1 MYKLNIK
8 GQKPAWWLALAV
20 FPAYAADAPLPLPDS
35 VIPEPVFFEQA
46 EPPKPSE
53 NLLKPPAL
61 QQQKPAAALSAEEV
75 RGNAALATALI
86 NRALVAQQWDLLAE
100 LLALYP
106 QAEGYDAVL
115 YDYARGA
122 WLRSQQ
128 RYPEAIALYRGILAQ
143 QPDLA
148 YPRFDLGVMLFE
160 NRQYREAEAELARAK
175 PDLAEP
181 MQQLVERYQ
190 AEIARQQRW
199 QPQINLQYEQ
209 TDNVNNA
216 SAERDIV
223 LNGVRFV
230 KNEESL
236 PQSAHGLRYGVGL
249 GREMNVGG
257 NHFIGADAGFDGVH
271 YWDNQAYNEQSLRLG
286 GAYRWRDFHQNAGV
300 APFVEQNW
308 LGSAR
313 YSRQFGAT
321 LDYSRRLNARW
332 QASAAYTHMQRR
344 YAEEEVAKRHNGAF
358 NQLSGT
364 LIWQAAPQWLLF
376 GGADYSRDHTRDKAE
391 SSERKG
397 GRIGAVYAG
406 KNWGARTNL
415 RYVLRDFEADND
427 FYGYPRRDKEY
438 HAAAALWHNK
448 LAWQG
453 LVPKLNF
460 RYLKIDSNMPSFYS
474 RSSAQWFVSVEKAF

>member
-1 MYKLNIK
+1 MRFRPHDVGADEDVVAAPVADPVAGRLH
-8 GQKPAWWLALAV
+8 QALAQV
-20 FPAYAADAPLPLPDS
+20 G
-35 VIPEPVFFEQA
+35 QR
-46 EPPKPSE
+46 
-53 NLLKPPAL
+53 L
-61 QQQKPAAALSAEEV
+61 QQGVAVHLEPQAAVDRVERYRPVAL

-86 NRALVAQQWDLLAE
+86 NRALMAQQWDLLAE
-100 LLALYP
+100 LLALYA

-160 NRQYREAEAELARAK
+160 NRQYREADAELARAK

-249 GREMNVGG
+249 G
-257 NHFIGADAGFDGVH
+257 
-271 YWDNQAYNEQSLRLG
+271 
-286 GAYRWRDFHQNAGV
+286 
-300 APFVEQNW
+300 
-308 LGSAR
+308 
-313 YSRQFGAT
+313 
-321 LDYSRRLNARW
+321 
-332 QASAAYTHMQRR
+332 
-344 YAEEEVAKRHNGAF
+344 AK
-358 NQLSGT
+358 
-364 LIWQAAPQWLLF
+364 
-376 GGADYSRDHTRDKAE
+376 
-391 SSERKG
+391 
-397 GRIGAVYAG
+397 
-406 KNWGARTNL
+406 
-415 RYVLRDFEADND
+415 
-427 FYGYPRRDKEY
+427 
-438 HAAAALWHNK
+438 
-448 LAWQG
+448 
-453 LVPKLNF
+453 
-460 RYLKIDSNMPSFYS
+460 
-474 RSSAQWFVSVEKAF
+474 

>member
-1 MYKLNIK
+1 M
-8 GQKPAWWLALAV
+8 
-20 FPAYAADAPLPLPDS
+20 
-35 VIPEPVFFEQA
+35 
-46 EPPKPSE
+46 
-53 NLLKPPAL
+53 
-61 QQQKPAAALSAEEV
+61 
-75 RGNAALATALI
+75 
-86 NRALVAQQWDLLAE
+86 
-100 LLALYP
+100 
-106 QAEGYDAVL
+106 L

-160 NRQYREAEAELARAK
+160 NRQYREADAELARAK

-300 APFVEQNW
+300 APFVAK
-308 LGSAR
+308 LAR
-313 YSRQFGAT
+313 QRALQPPIRRHARLQPPPECTLAGFG
-321 LDYSRRLNARW
+321 RLH
-332 QASAAYTHMQRR
+332 AY
-344 YAEEEVAKRHNGAF
+344 
-358 NQLSGT
+358 
-364 LIWQAAPQWLLF
+364 AAPLCRRR
-376 GGADYSRDHTRDKAE
+376 GGQA
-391 SSERKG
+391 
-397 GRIGAVYAG
+397 
-406 KNWGARTNL
+406 
-415 RYVLRDFEADND
+415 
-427 FYGYPRRDKEY
+427 P
-438 HAAAALWHNK
+438 
-448 LAWQG
+448 
-453 LVPKLNF
+453 
-460 RYLKIDSNMPSFYS
+460 
-474 RSSAQWFVSVEKAF
+474 

>member
-8 GQKPAWWLALAV
+8 GQKPAWWLALAA

-35 VIPEPVFFEQA
+35 VIPEPVFFEQT
-46 EPPKPSE
+46 EPPRPSE

-61 QQQKPAAALSAEEV
+61 QQQKPATALSAEEV

-86 NRALVAQQWDLLAE
+86 NRALMAQQWDLLAE
-100 LLALYP
+100 LLALYA

-160 NRQYREAEAELARAK
+160 NRQYREADAELARAK

-364 LIWQAAPQWLLF
+364 LIW
-376 GGADYSRDHTRDKAE
+376 
-391 SSERKG
+391 
-397 GRIGAVYAG
+397 
-406 KNWGARTNL
+406 
-415 RYVLRDFEADND
+415 
-427 FYGYPRRDKEY
+427 
-438 HAAAALWHNK
+438 
-448 LAWQG
+448 
-453 LVPKLNF
+453 
-460 RYLKIDSNMPSFYS
+460 
-474 RSSAQWFVSVEKAF
+474 

>member
-1 MYKLNIK
+1 
-8 GQKPAWWLALAV
+8 
-20 FPAYAADAPLPLPDS
+20 
-35 VIPEPVFFEQA
+35 
-46 EPPKPSE
+46 
-53 NLLKPPAL
+53 
-61 QQQKPAAALSAEEV
+61 
-75 RGNAALATALI
+75 
-86 NRALVAQQWDLLAE
+86 
-100 LLALYP
+100 
-106 QAEGYDAVL
+106 
-115 YDYARGA
+115 
-122 WLRSQQ
+122 
-128 RYPEAIALYRGILAQ
+128 
-143 QPDLA
+143 
-148 YPRFDLGVMLFE
+148 
-160 NRQYREAEAELARAK
+160 
-175 PDLAEP
+175 
-181 MQQLVERYQ
+181 
-190 AEIARQQRW
+190 
-199 QPQINLQYEQ
+199 
-209 TDNVNNA
+209 
-216 SAERDIV
+216 
-223 LNGVRFV
+223 
-230 KNEESL
+230 
-236 PQSAHGLRYGVGL
+236 
-249 GREMNVGG
+249 MNVGG

>member
-20 FPAYAADAPLPLPDS
+20 FPVYAADAPLPLPDS
-35 VIPEPVFFEQA
+35 VIPEPVFFEQT
-46 EPPKPSE
+46 EPPRPSE

-61 QQQKPAAALSAEEV
+61 QQQKPATALSAEEV

-160 NRQYREAEAELARAK
+160 NRQYREADAELARAK

-300 APFVEQNW
+300 APFVAK
-308 LGSAR
+308 LAR
-313 YSRQFGAT
+313 QCALQPPIRRHARLQPPPECTLAGFG
-321 LDYSRRLNARW
+321 RLH
-332 QASAAYTHMQRR
+332 AY
-344 YAEEEVAKRHNGAF
+344 
-358 NQLSGT
+358 
-364 LIWQAAPQWLLF
+364 AAPLCRRR
-376 GGADYSRDHTRDKAE
+376 GGQA
-391 SSERKG
+391 
-397 GRIGAVYAG
+397 
-406 KNWGARTNL
+406 
-415 RYVLRDFEADND
+415 
-427 FYGYPRRDKEY
+427 P
-438 HAAAALWHNK
+438 
-448 LAWQG
+448 
-453 LVPKLNF
+453 
-460 RYLKIDSNMPSFYS
+460 
-474 RSSAQWFVSVEKAF
+474 